1 MVEFLGKQYK
11 RDNKSIVALKILR
24 DFKCQIC
31 ETSMLK
37 KDAPIVIITPIF
49 KTYENKIIPLNIN
62 NIVDKYGFE
71 ILEKFDYMP
80 PNSKILRVINIIKRK
95 L

>member
-1 MVEFLGKQYK
+1 
-11 RDNKSIVALKILR
+11 
-24 DFKCQIC
+24 
-31 ETSMLK
+31 MLK

-49 KTYENKIIPLNIN
+49 KTYENKIIPLNIT